1 MRGINP
7 TKLLGVCRAR
17 RGAQK
22 VLLETAPFLGTDADA
37 ERHPGG
43 TGDRIEAGEGLIEQP
58 AARVVSADQ
67 TPRKRV
73 MIGEWDSR
81 AHPAGVTSGASIEK
95 GRRVGNGTRPRIAV
109 PRRVVCRGGL
119 WLRGG

>member
-22 VLLETAPFLGTDADA
+22 VLLETAPLVGTDADA

-43 TGDRIEAGEGLIEQP
+43 TGDRIEAVEDLIEQA
-58 AARVVSADQ
+58 AARVVSARQ
-67 TPRKRV
+67 TQRKRV
-73 MIGEWDSR
+73 AIGEWNLR
-81 AHPAGVTSGASIEK
+81 THLAVVTFGASIEK
-95 GRRVGNGTRPRIAV
+95 QRRVR
-109 PRRVVCRGGL
+109 
-119 WLRGG
+119 